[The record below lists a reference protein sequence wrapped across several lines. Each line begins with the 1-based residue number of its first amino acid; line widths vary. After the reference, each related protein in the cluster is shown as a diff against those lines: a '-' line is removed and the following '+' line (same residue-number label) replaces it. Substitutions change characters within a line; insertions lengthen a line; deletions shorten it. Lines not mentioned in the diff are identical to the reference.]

1 MRTIL
6 GFVVGLGAGAFL
18 FGMQARRLSAGNGGG
33 LPMRVGEGVRDFG
46 GIAFRGL
53 AMGTGIVLAG
63 KLVECLMSEAKKR

>member
-18 FGMQARRLSAGNGGG
+18 FGMQTRNAGGG
-33 LPMRVGEGVRDFG
+33 PGLPARVGDGVRDFG